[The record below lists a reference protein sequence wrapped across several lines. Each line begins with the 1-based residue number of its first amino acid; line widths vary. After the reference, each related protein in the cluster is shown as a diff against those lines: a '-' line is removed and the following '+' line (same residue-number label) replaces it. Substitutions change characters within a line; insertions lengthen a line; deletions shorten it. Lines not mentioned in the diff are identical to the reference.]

1 MRRLVYIGLLLVA
14 LVGSFFLTLW
24 QLDEGRVSV
33 VDPTDT
39 RSDAERLVSQRVTDY
54 SDLRRAAGKAGLKLS
69 SDMAGSVDTY
79 TRVNERDVAIAGWL
93 ADPEGDSDPLKIVI
107 FIAGALAGSTQTG
120 GERPDVTRSLNLA
133 FGTEKN
139 VSFALAF
146 ACRSGQQPVVV
157 GLGKQ
162 RQYLSMP
169 LAPCP

>member
-1 MRRLVYIGLLLVA
+1 MRRLVYVGLLLVA
-14 LVGSFFLTLW
+14 LAGSFFLTLW
-24 QLDEGRVSV
+24 QLDEGRVSA
-33 VDPTDT
+33 VDPTDI
-39 RSDAERLVSQRVTDY
+39 RSDAERLASQRVTDY

-69 SDMAGSVDTY
+69 PDMVGSVDAY

-107 FIAGALAGSTQTG
+107 FIEGAVAGSTQTG

-139 VSFALAF
+139 VSFGLAF

-157 GLGKQ
+157 GLGKK